1 MSIYRDTILEY
12 FKTEQP
18 LDIFRNNTVQSEES
32 YSNAILTTCIDIF
45 DMAVKLA
52 GNDLHSEPTEHKQL
66 LLLLDYGHKLWLEV
80 VEHIRKTY
88 QIELSQLGFIIG
100 MRTIIE
106 NDTDILEEKYQ
117 NWMYAFRD
125 ILNRIAADMRDA
137 YRNNVDEKKLAE
149 AVDQANP
156 ELIKD
161 FLKSCYDIEFFHR
174 NDEKYYTDKKRNLH
188 NHIMGLYQIILDKTK
203 F

>member
-1 MSIYRDTILEY
+1 MQD
-12 FKTEQP
+12 EQ
-18 LDIFRNNTVQSEES
+18 V
-32 YSNAILTTCIDIF
+32 YSTAILTTCIDVF
-45 DMAVKLA
+45 DMAVKLI
-52 GNDLHSEPTEHKQL
+52 GEDLQKEPTEHKQL
-66 LLLLDYGHKLWLEV
+66 LLILDYGHKLWLEII
-80 VEHIRKTY
+80 EHIRKTY

-100 MRTIIE
+100 MRAIIE
-106 NDTDILEEKYQ
+106 NDKEIMEEKYQ

-137 YRNNVDEKKLAE
+137 YRDGVDEKKLAD
-149 AVDQANP
+149 AVDQTNP

-174 NDEKYYTDKKRNLH
+174 NDEKYYTDRKRELH
-188 NHIMGLYQIILDKTK
+188 NHIMELYQIILNKTD

>member
-18 LDIFRNNTVQSEES
+18 MDIFRNNTVQNEEA

-52 GNDLHSEPTEHKQL
+52 GDDLHSEPTEHKQL

-188 NHIMGLYQIILDKTK
+188 NHIMGLYQIILNKTE

>member
-18 LDIFRNNTVQSEES
+18 LDIFRNNTVQGEDV

-52 GNDLHSEPTEHKQL
+52 GDDLRKEPTEHKQL
-66 LLLLDYGHKLWLEV
+66 LLLLDHGHKLWLEV
-80 VEHIRKTY
+80 IEHIRKTY

-137 YRNNVDEKKLAE
+137 YRDNVDEKKLAE
-149 AVDQANP
+149 AVDQTNP

-174 NDEKYYTDKKRNLH
+174 NDEKYYTDKKRALH
-188 NHIMGLYQIILDKTK
+188 NHIMGLYQIILNKTE

>member
-1 MSIYRDTILEY
+1 MNIYRDMILEY

-18 LDIFRNNTVQSEES
+18 LDIFKNNKVQGEDV
-32 YSNAILTTCIDIF
+32 YSSAIFVTCIDIF
-45 DMAVKLA
+45 DMSVKLA
-52 GNDLHSEPTEHKQL
+52 GDDLRDESDEYKQL
-66 LLLLDYGHKLWLEV
+66 LLLLDHGHKLWLEV

-100 MRTIIE
+100 MRTIVE

-125 ILNRIAADMRDA
+125 ILNRIASDMRDA
-137 YRNNVDEKKLAE
+137 YRKNVDEKKLAE
-149 AVDQANP
+149 AVDQTNP

-174 NDEKYYTDKKRNLH
+174 NDEKYYTDKKRDLH
-188 NHIMGLYQIILDKTK
+188 NHIMGLYQIILNKTE

>member
-1 MSIYRDTILEY
+1 MSIYRDTILDY

-18 LDIFRNNTVQSEES
+18 LDIFKNNTVQDEQV
-32 YSNAILTTCIDIF
+32 YSTAILTTCIDVF
-45 DMAVKLA
+45 DMAVKLI
-52 GNDLHSEPTEHKQL
+52 GEDLQKEPTEHKQL
-66 LLLLDYGHKLWLEV
+66 LLILDYGHKLWLEV
-80 VEHIRKTY
+80 IEHIRKTY

-100 MRTIIE
+100 MRIIIDSDKE
-106 NDTDILEEKYQ
+106 IMEEKYQ

-137 YRNNVDEKKLAE
+137 YRNGVNEKKLAD
-149 AVDQANP
+149 AVDQTNP

-174 NDEKYYTDKKRNLH
+174 NDEKYYTDKKRELH
-188 NHIMGLYQIILDKTK
+188 NHIMELYQIILDKTDL
-203 F
+203 